1 MKCKIKYNTIFQ
13 LSFCV
18 IIFTNSMAQTKSTQ
32 KLIPSTNGHFLMT
45 AEGKPFFWLGDTG
58 WLLFSKLNRNEANQY
73 LEDRSRKGFNVIQ
86 AVLLHSLSDV
96 NAYGDSA
103 LINKDVTRPKIT
115 PGKNFSDKKQYDYW
129 DHVDCIIDKAA
140 AEGLYV
146 ALVPVWGSN
155 VKEGKVNQQQAKIYS
170 AWLADRYK
178 NKPNIIWINGGDIKG
193 NDSMEVWN
201 TIGET
206 LDSID
211 KNHLITFHPRGRT
224 TSSIWFQNEKWLK
237 LNMFQSGHR
246 TYAQDTSSNEPFR
259 FGEDN
264 WKYVMLD
271 YNKTPTKPVL
281 DGEPSYEGIP
291 HGLHDT
297 TLPRWKAKDVRRYAY
312 WSVFS
317 GAAGFT
323 YGDISVIQMYKPGDK
338 TVAYGAK
345 EYWFDAINDP
355 GASQMIW
362 LKKLMLSQSYFDRV
376 PDEELVVDQGKQYD
390 YIVATRGKDYA
401 FFYDYTGRN
410 FKINM
415 GKIEGTKVKA
425 TWYNPT
431 NGNKIKLGSFDNKGL
446 KNFDPPDAE
455 KDGND
460 WVLILESH
468 FNH

>member
-1 MKCKIKYNTIFQ
+1 
-13 LSFCV
+13 
-18 IIFTNSMAQTKSTQ
+18 MAQTKNMP
-32 KLIPSTNGHFLMT
+32 KLIVSPDGHFLMT
-45 AEGKPFFWLGDTG
+45 ENHKPFFWLGDTG
-58 WLLFSKLNRNEANQY
+58 WLLFSKLNREEADRY
-73 LEDRSRKGFNVIQ
+73 LEDRCRKGFNVIQ
-86 AVLLHSLSDV
+86 VMVLHSLSDV
-96 NAYGDSA
+96 NVYGDSA
-103 LINKDVTRPKIT
+103 LINKDVATPKTT
-115 PGKNFSDKKQYDYW
+115 PGNNFRNKTEYDFW
-129 DHVDCIIDKAA
+129 DHVDYIIDKAA
-140 AEGLYV
+140 EKGLYM
-146 ALVPVWGSN
+146 ALVPVWGGN
-155 VKEGKVNQQQAKIYS
+155 VKQGLVDHQQAKIYA
-170 AWLADRYK
+170 AWLANRYK

-193 NDSMEVWN
+193 SDFMNIWN

-224 TSSIWFQNEKWLK
+224 TSSIWFQNARWLK

-264 WKYVMLD
+264 YKYVNLD

-297 TLPRWKAKDVRRYAY
+297 TLPRWKANDVRRYAY
-312 WSVFS
+312 WSVFA

-323 YGDISVIQMYKPGDK
+323 YGDNSVIQMCKPGDK
-338 TVAYGAK
+338 TTAYGAK

-362 LKKLMLSQSYFDRV
+362 LKKLMLSKPFFDRM
-376 PDEELVVDQGKQYD
+376 PDEGLVGDQGKRYE
-390 YIVATRGKDYA
+390 YIAATRGKGYA

-410 FKINM
+410 FKVNM

-425 TWYNPT
+425 TWYNPA
-431 NGNKIKLGSFDNKGL
+431 NGGKILIGSFDNKGV
-446 KNFDPPDAE
+446 KSFDPPGE
-455 KDGND
+455 VKDGND
-460 WVLILESH
+460 WVLILESQVEV
-468 FNH
+468 